1 MKIANRCAGIEAEQM
16 EPPIKR
22 LQLRM
27 GVANRAFGLEPAL
40 ESVDVLVAQM
50 LGPID
55 LGCGLVE
62 ELEKALQSIDVL
74 PHCRADHRRRELPQC
89 RADRERQS
97 ARAQLNEIDESRA
110 AVRGVD

>member
-1 MKIANRCAGIEAEQM
+1 MAVDGRHT
-16 EPPIKR
+16 
-22 LQLRM
+22 L
-27 GVANRAFGLEPAL
+27 GLEPAL

-110 AVRGVD
+110 AVRGVDCEAQSGDRIG